1 MAENDGGAVKGKIGG
16 GKFHL
21 KGDMSGHKA
30 EAGGAPGDHLKHHKT
45 HHKEHQGK
53 MKAHHK
59 NRMHMKA
66 HGK

>member
-1 MAENDGGAVKGKIGG
+1 MASNEGGAVKGKVGG

-21 KGDMSGHKA
+21 KGDMTKIEKGEPGQEMHK
-30 EAGGAPGDHLKHHKT
+30 KHHKG
-45 HHKEHQGK
+45 HHSVKEG
-53 MKAHHK
+53 AHHK